1 MLVGGNGVEIFFYYL
16 SIKMALFVDVN
27 GKMTFLVKPLGTLII
42 NRFSVLL
49 VFVLKGADV
58 CTPKHASSTCV
69 CRGDVCCA

>member
-1 MLVGGNGVEIFFYYL
+1 
-16 SIKMALFVDVN
+16 MALFVDVN

-42 NRFSVLL
+42 NRFNVLL
-49 VFVLKGADV
+49 VFVLMGADD